1 MESRTPET
9 AVDLAALELSEAEI
23 DEGLEQQHQDAALAT
38 LRAGLQTL
46 WGEID
51 DDFED
56 RFVRRVRERLLDREA
71 LAALGDLLGLGLH
84 TGRVLFATQTR
95 PRSSRGGQS

>member
-1 MESRTPET
+1 MESRTPQTPAE
-9 AVDLAALELSEAEI
+9 LEALGVSEAEI
-23 DEGLEQQHQDAALAT
+23 DERLEQQHHDAALAT

-56 RFVRRVRERLLDREA
+56 RSVRRVRERLLNREA

-84 TGRVLFATQTR
+84 TGRVLFATGDA
-95 PRSSRGGQS
+95 PEE